1 MLLRRQRLITSKR
14 DSENRYEVLPAVVRK
29 EYRAIVER
37 TPGIGS
43 MKDNMFVMT
52 MYAAAFVIALY
63 KESDGY
69 LDEEKLPGLVKGASY
84 CPLMVKAKQG
94 KSAFTEKEINART
107 KQAKWSRDHIEEY
120 PMNWFYY
127 FENVPG
133 KEEYYITH
141 KQCGICK
148 LARQENCFEIMKHLC
163 MMDYYTFEMQGAV
176 LDRTKTL
183 GYGDDECNFHLMSKE
198 RAAEIGFV
206 RSPNAREEFLKS
218 RQNMLRPLFFIF

>member
-1 MLLRRQRLITSKR
+1 MKYGFLGGFIKFAFAKTAFEYMEKAIPDMDAAAYKRRVLR
-14 DSENRYEVLPAVVRK
+14 
-29 EYRAIVER
+29 EYRAIVAR

-63 KESDGY
+63 KEADGG
-69 LDEEKLPGLVKGASY
+69 LDEEKLKGLVRAVAF
-84 CPLMVKAKQG
+84 CPLMVRAKQG
-94 KSAFTEKEINART
+94 KSAFTEKEIAART
-107 KQAKWSRDHIEEY
+107 KQAQWSRDHIEEY
-120 PMNWFYY
+120 PMNWYYY
-127 FENVPG
+127 FKTVPG
-133 KEEYYITH
+133 KDEYYITH

-148 LARQENCFEIMKHLC
+148 LTKQEGCEAITKHLC

-183 GYGDDECNFHLMSKE
+183 GWGDDEYNFHLMSRE

-206 RSPNAREEFLKS
+206 RSPDAK
-218 RQNMLRPLFFIF
+218 

>member
-1 MLLRRQRLITSKR
+1 MKYGILVGFIKFAFAKTAFAYMEEAIPGLDMVSYKKRVLR
-14 DSENRYEVLPAVVRK
+14 

-43 MKDNMFVMT
+43 IKDNMFVLT
-52 MYAAAFVIALY
+52 MYCGAFAIALY
-63 KESDGY
+63 KEAEGRM
-69 LDEEKLPGLVKGASY
+69 DEETLKGLVHALAY

-94 KSAFTEKEINART
+94 KSAFTEKEIANRT
-107 KQAKWSRDHIEEY
+107 RQAKWSREHIEEY

-127 FENVPG
+127 FETVPG

-148 LARQENCFEIMKHLC
+148 LTKQEHCEEITKYLC

-183 GYGDDECNFHLMSKE
+183 GYGDDECNFHLMS
-198 RAAEIGFV
+198 RARAEELGFT
-206 RSPNAREEFLKS
+206 PGPDAK
-218 RQNMLRPLFFIF
+218 

>member
-1 MLLRRQRLITSKR
+1 MKYGIIGGFIKFAFAKTAFEYIEKELPEIDMPSYKKR
-14 DSENRYEVLPAVVRK
+14 VLK
-29 EYRAIVER
+29 EYKAIVKR

-52 MYAAAFVIALY
+52 MYAGAFLIALF
-63 KESDGY
+63 KEADGK
-69 LDEEKLPGLVKGASY
+69 LDEEKLKGLVRAAAY

-94 KSAFTEKEINART
+94 KSAFTEKEIETRT
-107 KQAKWSRDHIEEY
+107 RQSKWSRDHISEY

-133 KEEYYITH
+133 KDEYYITH

-148 LARQENCFEIMKHLC
+148 LTKQENCESITKYLC

-183 GYGDDECNFHLMSKE
+183 GYGDDECIFHLMSKE
-198 RAAEIGFV
+198 RAEELGFV
-206 RSPNAREEFLKS
+206 QSSDAK
-218 RQNMLRPLFFIF
+218 

>member
-1 MLLRRQRLITSKR
+1 MKYGILGGFIKLAFAKTAFDYLEKAIPELDQPSYQKR
-14 DSENRYEVLPAVVRK
+14 VLK

-52 MYAAAFVIALY
+52 MYCGAFAIALY
-63 KESDGY
+63 KEADGRMDAET
-69 LDEEKLPGLVKGASY
+69 LKGLVHALAY

-94 KSAFTEKEINART
+94 KSAFTEKEIANRT
-107 KQAKWSRDHIEEY
+107 RQAAWSREHIGEY
-120 PMNWFYY
+120 PMNWYY
-127 FENVPG
+127 FFETVPG
-133 KEEYYITH
+133 KDEYYITH

-148 LARQENCFEIMKHLC
+148 LMKQEHCEEITKYLC

-183 GYGDDECNFHLMSKE
+183 GYGDDECNFHLMS
-198 RAAEIGFV
+198 RARAEEIGFV
-206 RSPNAREEFLKS
+206 RSPDAK
-218 RQNMLRPLFFIF
+218 

>member
-1 MLLRRQRLITSKR
+1 MKYGIMGGFIRLAFAKTAFDYIEKEIPEMDMASYRKR
-14 DSENRYEVLPAVVRK
+14 VLK

-52 MYAAAFVIALY
+52 MYAGAFLIALY
-63 KESDGY
+63 EEAEGK
-69 LDEEKLPGLVKGASY
+69 LDEEGLKGLIRAEAY

-94 KSAFTEKEINART
+94 KSAFTEKEIETRT
-107 KQAKWSRDHIEEY
+107 RQSKWSRDHIEEY

-127 FENVPG
+127 FETVPG
-133 KEEYYITH
+133 KDEYFITH

-148 LARQENCFEIMKHLC
+148 LTAQEHCREITKYLC

-183 GYGDDECNFHLMSKE
+183 GYGDDECNFHLMSRE
-198 RAAEIGFV
+198 RAEELGFV
-206 RSPNAREEFLKS
+206 KSPDAK
-218 RQNMLRPLFFIF
+218 

>member
-1 MLLRRQRLITSKR
+1 MKYGIPGGFIKLAFAKTAFAYLEKAIPELDMGAYEKR
-14 DSENRYEVLPAVVRK
+14 VLK

-52 MYAAAFVIALY
+52 MYCGAFAIALY
-63 KESDGY
+63 KEAEGRMDVET
-69 LDEEKLPGLVKGASY
+69 LKGLVHALAY

-94 KSAFTEKEINART
+94 KSAFTKKEIANRSR
-107 KQAKWSRDHIEEY
+107 QAQWSRDHIKEY

-127 FENVPG
+127 FKTVPG

-148 LARQENCFEIMKHLC
+148 LTRQEHCEEITKHLC

-183 GYGDDECNFHLMSKE
+183 GYGDDECNFHLMSRS
-198 RAAEIGFV
+198 RAEELGFT
-206 RSPNAREEFLKS
+206 RGPDAK
-218 RQNMLRPLFFIF
+218 

>member
-1 MLLRRQRLITSKR
+1 MKYGIMGGFIKLAFAKTAFDYIEKEIPEMDMASYRKR
-14 DSENRYEVLPAVVRK
+14 VLK

-52 MYAAAFVIALY
+52 MYAGAFLIALY
-63 KESDGY
+63 KEAEGK
-69 LDEEKLPGLVKGASY
+69 LDEEGLKGLVRAEAY

-94 KSAFTEKEINART
+94 KSAFTEKEIETRT
-107 KQAKWSRDHIEEY
+107 RQSKWSRDHIEEY

-127 FENVPG
+127 FETVPG
-133 KEEYYITH
+133 KDEYYITH

-148 LARQENCFEIMKHLC
+148 LTVQEHCREITKYLC

-183 GYGDDECNFHLMSKE
+183 GYGDDECNFHLMSRE
-198 RAAEIGFV
+198 RAEELGFV
-206 RSPNAREEFLKS
+206 KSPDAK
-218 RQNMLRPLFFIF
+218 

>member
-1 MLLRRQRLITSKR
+1 MKYGMIGGFVRLAFEKTAMEYMQKAYPNM
-14 DSENRYEVLPAVVRK
+14 DLPAYRARVRK

-37 TPGIGS
+37 TPGVGS

-52 MYAAAFVIALY
+52 MYAGAFLIALY
-63 KESDGY
+63 KEAEQKP
-69 LDEEKLPGLVKGASY
+69 DEETLKGLVRASAY
-84 CPLMVKAKQG
+84 CPLMVKAKKG
-94 KSAFTEKEINART
+94 KSAFTDKEIANRT
-107 KQAKWSRDHIEEY
+107 KQARWSRDHIEEY
-120 PMNWFYY
+120 PMNWFYD

-148 LARQENCFEIMKHLC
+148 LTAQEHCEEITKHLC

-183 GYGDDECNFHLMSKE
+183 GYGDDECNFHLMSRK
-198 RAAEIGFV
+198 RADEIGF
-206 RSPNAREEFLKS
+206 
-218 RQNMLRPLFFIF
+218 RPGPDAK

>member
-1 MLLRRQRLITSKR
+1 MKYGMIGGFIRLAFEKTAMEYMQKAYPNM
-14 DSENRYEVLPAVVRK
+14 DLPAYRARVRK

-37 TPGIGS
+37 TPGVGS

-52 MYAAAFVIALY
+52 MYAGAFLIALY
-63 KESDGY
+63 KEAEQKP
-69 LDEEKLPGLVKGASY
+69 DEETLKGLVRASAY
-84 CPLMVKAKQG
+84 CPLMVKAKKG
-94 KSAFTEKEINART
+94 KSAFTDKEIANRT
-107 KQAKWSRDHIEEY
+107 KQARWSRDHIEEY

-148 LARQENCFEIMKHLC
+148 LTAQEHCEEITKHLC

-183 GYGDDECNFHLMSKE
+183 GYGDDECNFHLMSRK
-198 RAAEIGFV
+198 RADEIGF
-206 RSPNAREEFLKS
+206 
-218 RQNMLRPLFFIF
+218 RPGPDAK

>member
-1 MLLRRQRLITSKR
+1 MKYGVLGAFIQFAFAKTAFDYIAKEIPDLDMPSCKKR
-14 DSENRYEVLPAVVRK
+14 ALA

-63 KESDGY
+63 KKADGKM
-69 LDEEKLPGLVKGASY
+69 DGEKLKGLVKAEAC

-94 KSAFTEKEINART
+94 KSAFTKKEIAART
-107 KQAKWSRDHIEEY
+107 QQSQWSRDHIAEY

-127 FENVPG
+127 FETVPG

-148 LARQENCFEIMKHLC
+148 LTAQEHCEEITRYLC

-183 GYGDDECNFHLMSKE
+183 GYGDDECNFHLMSKA
-198 RAAEIGFV
+198 RAQEIGFV
-206 RSPNAREEFLKS
+206 KSPNAK
-218 RQNMLRPLFFIF
+218 

>member
-1 MLLRRQRLITSKR
+1 MKYGIIGGFVRFAFAKTAFGYIEKELPEIDMQSYKKQ
-14 DSENRYEVLPAVVRK
+14 VLK
-29 EYRAIVER
+29 EYRAIVKR

-43 MKDNMFVMT
+43 MKDNMFVVT
-52 MYAAAFVIALY
+52 MYAGAFLIALY
-63 KESDGY
+63 KEADGS
-69 LDEEKLPGLVKGASY
+69 LDEEKLKGLVRVAAY

-94 KSAFTEKEINART
+94 KSAFTEKEIETRT
-107 KQAKWSRDHIEEY
+107 RQSQWSRDHIGEY

-127 FENVPG
+127 FETVPG
-133 KEEYYITH
+133 KDEYYITH

-148 LARQENCFEIMKHLC
+148 LTEQEHCKEITKHLC

-198 RAAEIGFV
+198 RANEIGFMK
-206 RSPNAREEFLKS
+206 SPDAK
-218 RQNMLRPLFFIF
+218 

>member
-1 MLLRRQRLITSKR
+1 MKYGLIGAFIKFAFARTSFNYIEKAIPEMDMVHYKKRALR
-14 DSENRYEVLPAVVRK
+14 

-52 MYAAAFVIALY
+52 MYAGAFLIALY
-63 KESDGY
+63 KEAGGK
-69 LDEEKLPGLVKGASY
+69 LDEEKLKGLVRTAAF

-94 KSAFTEKEINART
+94 KSAFTEKEIANRT
-107 KQAKWSRDHIEEY
+107 KQAKWSREHIKEY

-127 FENVPG
+127 FEPVPG

-148 LARQENCFEIMKHLC
+148 LTKQERCEEITKHLC

-183 GYGDDECNFHLMSKE
+183 GYGDDECNFHLMSKA
-198 RAAEIGFV
+198 R
-206 RSPNAREEFLKS
+206 ARELDFVPSPDAK
-218 RQNMLRPLFFIF
+218 

>member
-1 MLLRRQRLITSKR
+1 MKYGVMGRFIRFAFAKTAFDYIAKEMPQIDMRFYRKR
-14 DSENRYEVLPAVVRK
+14 VLA

-37 TPGIGS
+37 TPGIGR

-52 MYAAAFVIALY
+52 MYAAAFLIALY
-63 KESDGY
+63 KMADGKMNAEQ
-69 LDEEKLPGLVKGASY
+69 LKGLVRAEAF

-94 KSAFTEKEINART
+94 KSAFTEKEIAART
-107 KQAKWSRDHIEEY
+107 RQSQWSRDHIQQH

-127 FENVPG
+127 FEAVPG
-133 KEEYYITH
+133 KEEYFITH

-148 LARQENCFEIMKHLC
+148 LTKQEHCEEITRYLC

-183 GYGDDECNFHLMSKE
+183 GYGDDECNFHLMSRE
-198 RAAEIGFV
+198 RARETGFV
-206 RSPNAREEFLKS
+206 KSPDAK
-218 RQNMLRPLFFIF
+218 